1 MCWRCVNIMSK
12 TTSKRFFSVEETLQR
27 VLDDSDDEND
37 DFFNVHY
44 VIMTSL
50 LLLEKINLFND
61 IRRVL
66 NLLLLNFMWQNIQI
80 DGNNAQTSF

>member
-1 MCWRCVNIMSK
+1 MSK

-37 DFFNVHY
+37 DFFSVHY

-61 IRRVL
+61 IRRCL
-66 NLLLLNFMWQNIQI
+66 NILLLIFMWQNIQI
-80 DGNNAQTSF
+80 DGKNDQTSF

>member
-1 MCWRCVNIMSK
+1 MSK

-37 DFFNVHY
+37 DFFSVHY

-50 LLLEKINLFND
+50 LLLEKINLFNI
-61 IRRVL
+61 IRRFL
-66 NLLLLNFMWQNIQI
+66 NILLLTFM
-80 DGNNAQTSF
+80 

>member
-1 MCWRCVNIMSK
+1 MSK
-12 TTSKRFFSVEETLQR
+12 TTPKRFFSVEETLQR

-37 DFFNVHY
+37 DFFSVHY

-61 IRRVL
+61 IRRCL
-66 NLLLLNFMWQNIQI
+66 NILLLIFMWQNIQI
-80 DGNNAQTSF
+80 DGKNDQTSF

>member
-1 MCWRCVNIMSK
+1 MSK
-12 TTSKRFFSVEETLQR
+12 TTSFSVQETLQR
-27 VLDDSDDEND
+27 VLDDSDDKND

-61 IRRVL
+61 IRRFM
-66 NLLLLNFMWQNIQI
+66 NTLLLNFVAKYSN
-80 DGNNAQTSF
+80 